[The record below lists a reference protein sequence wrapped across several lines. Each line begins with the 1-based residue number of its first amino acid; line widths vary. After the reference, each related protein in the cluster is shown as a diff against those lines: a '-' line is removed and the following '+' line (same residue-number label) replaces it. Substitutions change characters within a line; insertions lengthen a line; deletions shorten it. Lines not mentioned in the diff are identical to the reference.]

1 MSQPATTRSE
11 RERGATPLAPLPA
24 LAGGAVGIAAGTTV
38 LLLVVGARYGFHR
51 DELYFLEASKH
62 MAWGYVDQPPL
73 SVALIWLTRH
83 AIGESVFAVRI
94 LPAIAS
100 GATVLFTALL
110 TRELGGGR
118 FPQILAALCAG
129 FAPLTLAGGHLAGPT
144 AYDLFAWLVVSL
156 LVVRILRTG
165 NERLWLAVGL
175 VTGIALLNKE
185 TILFLVGGLFLGLVF
200 TRRARVLAS
209 PWLWGGAAIALA
221 IWSPNLVWEF
231 ANGWPTIEM
240 SRNLHAE
247 HSGLSYSIQ
256 YVPLQLLILG
266 FATAPVWLA
275 GAWALWR
282 EERFRPYRAFA
293 VAFAILFAMVGLL
306 MADRPYYL
314 GGLFFVMLAA
324 GSIVTEDVVHRRRR
338 FFSEKPP
345 KRRRVWRSERAAIEF
360 VVIAG
365 IVGLFVSLPIVPAS
379 TLATVPL
386 QNINYNLGEMIG
398 WPHMVAEIGAVYRS
412 LPAAERPHAV
422 IFTSNYGEAG
432 AVDLYGP
439 AVGLARAFSGHN
451 SFWWWGRPPGDTTTV
466 VAVGYD
472 ASYLRRYFT
481 TVRPAGHLE
490 NGLGVADDEEDQ
502 PLDVAT
508 GPRAPWSVLW
518 PEFRHYG

>member
-1 MSQPATTRSE
+1 MSQPATPSVDE
-11 RERGATPLAPLPA
+11 GGATSLAPLPPLTHA
-24 LAGGAVGIAAGTTV
+24 VPAIAGATTA
-38 LLLVVGARYGFHR
+38 LLLAVGARYGFHR

-62 MAWGYVDQPPL
+62 MSWGYVDQPPL

-83 AIGESVFAVRI
+83 LIGESVFAVRI

-100 GATVLFTALL
+100 GATVLCTALL

-118 FPQILAALCAG
+118 FPQTLAAWRAG
-129 FAPLTLAGGHLAGPT
+129 FAPLILAGGHLAGPT
-144 AYDLFAWLVVSL
+144 VYDLLAWLVVSL
-156 LVVRILRTG
+156 LIARILRAG
-165 NERLWLAVGL
+165 NERLWLVVGV
-175 VTGIALLNKE
+175 VTGVALLDKE
-185 TILFLVGGLFLGLVF
+185 TILLLVGGLFLGLLF
-200 TRRARVLAS
+200 TGRARTLAS

-240 SRNLHAE
+240 SRNLHDE
-247 HSGLSYSIQ
+247 HSGLSYSIK
-256 YVPLQLLILG
+256 YVPFQMLILG

-282 EERFRPYRAFA
+282 EERFRTYRAFA

-379 TLATVPL
+379 SLATVPL
-386 QNINYNLGEMIG
+386 QSINYNLGEMIG
-398 WPHMVAEIGAVYRS
+398 WPHMVAQIAAVYRS
-412 LPAAERPHAV
+412 LPADQRAHAAV
-422 IFTSNYGEAG
+422 FTSNYGEAG

-439 AVGLARAFSGHN
+439 AVGLSRAYSGHN
-451 SFWWWGRPPGDTTTV
+451 SFWWWGRPPDGTTTLV
-466 VAVGYD
+466 VVGYD
-472 ASYLRRYFT
+472 AGYLRRCFS
-481 TVRPAGHLE
+481 TVQPAGRLE
-490 NGLGVADDEEDQ
+490 NGLGVADDEEGQ
-502 PLDVAT
+502 PIDVAT
-508 GPRAPWSVLW
+508 GPRSPWSVLW
-518 PEFRHYG
+518 PQFRHYG